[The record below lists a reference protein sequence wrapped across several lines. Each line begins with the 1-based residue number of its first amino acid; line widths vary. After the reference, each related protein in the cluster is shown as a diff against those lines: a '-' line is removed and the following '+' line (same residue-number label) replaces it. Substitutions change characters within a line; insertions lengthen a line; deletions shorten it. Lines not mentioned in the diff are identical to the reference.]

1 MNLLPRTLPSHRAPL
16 VLALGL
22 AVAVVVPGAAHGA
35 VRPINERRAA
45 DPSGTVEVVNT
56 AGTVELSGW
65 DQPAIEVTGTLA
77 DGVDHVDVSVEGKR
91 STVRVV
97 LKSSRVAGDSGD
109 ARLVIHVP
117 RKSSVNTAL
126 VSADLRLS
134 RIEGM
139 ANLQSVSGDVE
150 GEVGQNVQV
159 SVVSGSVHLA
169 AGNATAIQVKS
180 ISGDVT
186 ISGGGGDVDVATVSG
201 DVDLTLGSVR
211 RGRLKSVS
219 GELKAG
225 LALAGDGQLDGESVS
240 GDIEIRFATPP
251 AAEFAVQTFS
261 GDISNCFG
269 PKPDEAVHGPGSRLS
284 FRNGAGTGHVRLD
297 TKSGDIDLCTRDAS
311 PPRASTT
318 ERPAAQLKSLYALVF

>member
-1 MNLLPRTLPSHRAPL
+1 MKPMPLTVPPRCASV

-22 AVAVVVPGAAHGA
+22 AVAAPGAAHGA

-45 DPSGTVEVVNT
+45 DPSGTVDVVNT
-56 AGTVELSGW
+56 TGTVEISGW
-65 DQPAIEVTGTLA
+65 DQPALEVTGTLA

-97 LKSSRVAGDSGD
+97 LKSNHVSGDSGD

-117 RKSSVNTAL
+117 RKSNVNTAL

-134 RIEGM
+134 HVEGM
-139 ANLQSVSGDVE
+139 ATLQSVSGDVE
-150 GEVGQNVQV
+150 GEIGQNAQV
-159 SVVSGSVHLA
+159 SVVSGSVHLTA
-169 AGNATAIQVKS
+169 SNATAIQVKS

-186 ISGGGGDVDVATVSG
+186 IIGGGGDVDVATVSG
-201 DVDLTLGSVR
+201 DVELTLGSVR

-219 GELKAG
+219 GALKAA
-225 LALAGDGQLDGESVS
+225 LALASDGQLDGESVS
-240 GDIEIRFATPP
+240 GDIEIRFAKFP
-251 AAEFAVQTFS
+251 AAEFAVQSFS

-269 PKPDEAVHGPGSRLS
+269 PKPDDAVHGPGSRLS
-284 FRNGAGTGHVRLD
+284 FRNGAATGHVRLD
-297 TKSGDIDLCTRDAS
+297 TKSGDIDVCTQDANA
-311 PPRASTT
+311 PRASTT